1 MKQNASLPKRND
13 YLETLKNVRKNGL
26 YPLHMPG
33 HKRNPRY
40 GNELPYG
47 LDVTEIEGTW
57 DLHHP
62 DAALRARLQEE
73 ATAVGAA
80 ASFYTVQGS
89 TGGNLAGVYTLCPPG
104 STILLSRASHQS
116 LYHTVELLHLKP
128 VYLMPDLV
136 PPGIP
141 GPIRPEQVQAALE
154 AFPGIKTVLLTSP
167 TFEGR
172 RCDIRAIAD
181 LCHSNG
187 AKLMV
192 DQAHGAHLRYLADF
206 LPHFSDAVA
215 DGADLV
221 VESLHKTLPALTPA
235 ALVHAADT
243 VDCTELARAIS
254 IFETSSPSHL
264 LLASIDH
271 CLRVLEKEGASRH
284 QEVLEAWR
292 SAAKDL
298 DALNVLEWMDFD
310 APSSL
315 PSDPFR
321 VVLSTAQASISG
333 PELANRL
340 REKGFEPEMAQA
352 EHVLL
357 LLTIGDDPAV
367 FPTLVEAILEIDAQL
382 TKTPKKR
389 PVSTLPSL
397 PVQVLSIAQAR
408 RAPKSDVLL
417 SDTAGYVAA
426 EALWTYPPGIPLL
439 MPGEQIR
446 QNTLNALQGMASRG
460 VRLRTDR
467 RPEGVPFDSL
477 SLFVVGAELAE
488 SIPSEE
494 VDASSART

>member
-1 MKQNASLPKRND
+1 MNPSDSLSKKTD
-13 YLETLKNVRKNGL
+13 YLETLQSVRENGL

-33 HKRNPRY
+33 HKRNPHY
-40 GNELPYG
+40 GDALPYG

-62 DAALRARLQEE
+62 DCALRERLQEV
-73 ATAVGAA
+73 AQSVGAA
-80 ASFYTVQGS
+80 ASFYMVQGS

-104 STILLSRASHQS
+104 SYVLLSRGSHQS
-116 LYHTVELLHLKP
+116 LYHAVELLRLKP

-154 AFPGIKTVLLTSP
+154 AFPGIKAVLLTSP

-172 RCDIRAIAD
+172 RCDIRAIAE
-181 LCHSNG
+181 LCHAHG

-235 ALVHAADT
+235 ALVHAAKT

-254 IFETSSPSHL
+254 IFETSSPSHI

-271 CLRVLEKEGASRH
+271 CLRLMEKEGVSRH
-284 QEVLEAWR
+284 QEVLNAWL
-292 SAAKDL
+292 SAAKGL
-298 DALNVLEWMDFD
+298 DALQVLEWMDFD
-310 APSSL
+310 EPSSL
-315 PSDPFR
+315 PDDPFR

-340 REKGFEPEMAQA
+340 REKGYEPEMAQA

-357 LLTIGDDPAV
+357 LLSIGDDPAI
-367 FPTLVEAILEIDAQL
+367 FPSLVEAILAIDAQL

-389 PVSTLPSL
+389 PVATLPSL

-446 QNTLNALQGMASRG
+446 QNTLDALEGMASRG

-467 RPEGVPFDSL
+467 RPEGVPFQKL
-477 SLFVVGAELAE
+477 SLYVVGAQLAE
-488 SIPSEE
+488 SISLSEN
-494 VDASSART
+494 S

>member
-1 MKQNASLPKRND
+1 MEQHGTQEPND
-13 YLETLKNVRKNGL
+13 YLNTLRNVRKNGL

-40 GNELPYG
+40 GQELPYG

-62 DAALRARLQEE
+62 DAALRKRLQELAKE
-73 ATAVGAA
+73 VGAA
-80 ASFYTVQGS
+80 ASFYSVQGS
-89 TGGNLAGVYTLCPPG
+89 TGGNLAGMYTLCPPG
-104 STILLSRASHQS
+104 SAILLSRASHQS
-116 LYHTVELLHLKP
+116 LYHAVELLHLKP
-128 VYLMPDLV
+128 VYLMPDVL

-141 GPIRPEQVQAALE
+141 GPIRPEQVQAALD
-154 AFPGIKTVLLTSP
+154 AFPDIKTVLLTSP
-167 TFEGR
+167 TFEGQ
-172 RCDIRAIAD
+172 RCDIRAIAE
-181 LCHSNG
+181 LCHLHG

-192 DQAHGAHLRYLADF
+192 DQAHGAHLRYLAGF
-206 LPHFSDAVA
+206 LPHFTDAVM

-235 ALVHAADT
+235 ALVHAASS
-243 VDCTELARAIS
+243 VDCTELSRAIS
-254 IFETSSPSHL
+254 IFETSSPSHI

-271 CLRVLEKEGASRH
+271 CLRTLAKEGIRRH
-284 QEVLEAWR
+284 QEVLDAWL
-292 SAAKDL
+292 AAARRL
-298 DALNVLEWMDFD
+298 RTLTVLEWMDFN
-310 APSSL
+310 AQRVVL

-321 VVLSTAQASISG
+321 VVLSTAQASVSG
-333 PELANRL
+333 PQLASRL
-340 REKGFEPEMAQA
+340 RKEGFEPEMAQA

-357 LLTIGDDPAV
+357 LLSIGDDPTI
-367 FPTLVEAILEIDAQL
+367 FPSLVDAILKIDATL
-382 TKTPKKR
+382 FKTPKKR

-446 QNTLNALQGMASRG
+446 QSTLDALQGMASRG

-467 RPEGVPFDSL
+467 RPEGLPFQKL
-477 SLFVVGAELAE
+477 SLYVVGAELAE
-488 SIPSEE
+488 SITDETETALPG
-494 VDASSART
+494 